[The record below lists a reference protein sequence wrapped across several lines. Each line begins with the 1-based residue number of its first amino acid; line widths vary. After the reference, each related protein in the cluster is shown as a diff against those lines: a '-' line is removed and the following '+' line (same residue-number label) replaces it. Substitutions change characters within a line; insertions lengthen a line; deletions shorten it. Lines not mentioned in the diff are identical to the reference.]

1 MSIAIWKL
9 PVGYSADKKN
19 MLISRA
25 AAYRFKIDHYLNDG
39 TKVIP
44 NVSTVMSI
52 IQAFDEFNLPVAV
65 TVDSYVVDEEITTTN
80 I

>member
-9 PVGYSADKKN
+9 PEGYNADDNN
-19 MLISRA
+19 MLISRVA
-25 AAYRFKIDHYLNDG
+25 NYRFNIDHYLNDG

-52 IQAFDEFNLPVAV
+52 MQAFDEFNLPVAV
-65 TVDSYVVDEEITTTN
+65 TVDSYVIDEESSTAN

>member
-9 PVGYSADKKN
+9 PEGYSADKNN

-25 AAYRFKIDHYLNDG
+25 ANYRFKIDHYLNDG

-52 IQAFDEFNLPVAV
+52 IQAFDEFNLPVAI
-65 TVDSYVVDEEITTTN
+65 TVDSYIVDEETSMSN